1 MKLLNKEI
9 ICYFDGYNIK
19 DNYDTCVSSYQDDK
33 SFSQNKFEILSEDE
47 EIDID
52 SIEELDEEIG
62 YIYKDENIK
71 TKWTSNEKILALKQ
85 NEIIKAIKQINKKL
99 EEK

>member
-1 MKLLNKEI
+1 MLTKE
-9 ICYFDGYNIK
+9 CYTPDYSFF
-19 DNYDTCVSSYQDDK
+19 TDK
-33 SFSQNKFEILSEDE
+33 ENEFEILPEEDK

-62 YIYKDENIK
+62 YIYRDENIK

-85 NEIIKAIKQINKKL
+85 NEIIRAMKQLNKEVKKD
-99 EEK
+99 E